1 MKKSLGIIF
10 LIFVIGCASY
20 QSNVLK
26 ARQDLSDGKPQS
38 AVEIFEAK
46 AKEEGKDQ
54 VLYMLDHGL
63 ALHQARNLKKSNE
76 VLMEVD
82 RLADVKDYVSLSRQ
96 AGSLFLSEALIQY
109 KSERFENLLINA
121 YLAINFILLGDFE
134 NALVECRR
142 MDEKLYKM
150 KLDNEDEK
158 KSFFARYLSAMIWE
172 AEKNWDSAY
181 IDYLNAY
188 NLEAD
193 HPYLR
198 RDLIRAAWRA
208 RRYDDLKKWE
218 KQFPSIQF
226 AKVKS
231 EAVEM
236 GELVFL
242 YQQGW
247 IPRKHPRPGNYRF
260 PYLVSVPAGFTRAVV
275 EVDGKR
281 FAETEMLYNVGREA
295 KRTLDADF
303 NYLVAKKIIGVV
315 AKEVLADQIRQKNE
329 ALGALASIAMH
340 LADQADLRQWSTLP
354 DSIQISKLV
363 LKPGTHNVVIYARGG
378 AGETKVWEG
387 PVTIKKGQKTFLSER
402 TFY

>member
-1 MKKSLGIIF
+1 MKKYFGFLFF
-10 LIFVIGCASY
+10 LIIIGCASY
-20 QSNVLK
+20 QSQVLK
-26 ARQDLSDGKPQS
+26 ARQDLADGKAQS
-38 AVEIFEAK
+38 AAELFAKK

-54 VLYMLDHGL
+54 VLYMLDYGL
-63 ALHQARNLKKSNE
+63 ALHEAGDLKKSNE
-76 VLMEVD
+76 ILIDAD

-96 AGSLFLSEALIQY
+96 AGSLFLNDSLIEY

-121 YLAINFILLGDFE
+121 YLALNFTLLGDFE

-150 KLDNEDEK
+150 KLENEDQK

-188 NLEAD
+188 NLEPD
-193 HPYLR
+193 HPFLR
-198 RDLIRAAWRA
+198 KDLIRSAWRA
-208 RRYDDLKKWE
+208 RRYEDLAKWE
-218 KQFPSIQF
+218 KKFGIKDIKKIKTD
-226 AKVKS
+226 AT
-231 EAVEM
+231 EM
-236 GELVFL
+236 GELVFI

-260 PYLVSVPAGFTRAVV
+260 SHLVPVPAGFTRAVV
-275 EVDGKR
+275 EVDGR
-281 FAETEMLYNVGREA
+281 RSRETDMLYNVGREA
-295 KRTLDADF
+295 IRTLDADF
-303 NYLVAKKIIGVV
+303 NYLVAKRIVGVV
-315 AKEVLADQIRQKNE
+315 AKEVVADQIRQKNE

-354 DSIQISKLV
+354 ESFQIAKLA
-363 LKPGTHNVVIYARGG
+363 LAPGTHNVTVYARGG

-387 PVTIKKGQKTFLSER
+387 PVVIKKGQKTFTSQR